1 MAPMNILSQGLAERE
16 HEMVRVAQGVGVQ
29 KTADGGA
36 AGMGASLVDGA
47 NKEEGD
53 AKTAAGGGGEVGTVW
68 AKPGRAP
75 GTAADALRFKQ
86 QTQQVL
92 ITSRDDEFPGTN
104 AAILASRLAF
114 TAAAEESSKPAVLKA
129 VAVQG
134 GPELLGSWEACS
146 FTAAAEE
153 SSKTAVLKAAAAVA
167 GQGGPEL
174 VGRWEAC
181 SSSLI

>member
-1 MAPMNILSQGLAERE
+1 
-16 HEMVRVAQGVGVQ
+16 MVRVAQGVGVQ

-114 TAAAEESSKPAVLKA
+114 TAAAEESSK
-129 VAVQG
+129 
-134 GPELLGSWEACS
+134 
-146 FTAAAEE
+146 TAG
-153 SSKTAVLKAAAAVA
+153 LKAAAAVT
-167 GQGGPEL
+167 GIQQQRSPE
-174 VGRWEAC
+174 G
-181 SSSLI
+181 SSSGRRNAAAAVAGRSRLAFAAAAEE